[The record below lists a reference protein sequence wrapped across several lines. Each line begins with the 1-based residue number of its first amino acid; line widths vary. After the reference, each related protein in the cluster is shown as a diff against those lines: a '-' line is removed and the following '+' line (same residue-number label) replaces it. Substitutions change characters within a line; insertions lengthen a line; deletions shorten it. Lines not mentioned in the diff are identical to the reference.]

1 MPNGKTPAHWYV
13 FLCARLGDCSVAK
26 RNRSKQQPA
35 AAVTTATQALH
46 ASAYAYYSAAHTT
59 SGDGRLSNGTKRLL
73 SAALLSST
81 SLLAIG
87 TLGTSSAH
95 AQAAPAC
102 NTVGTTVTCSG
113 NAGDATQLLFANDLN
128 VTADNTF
135 VQDTS
140 GRAGTGTY
148 SNAGIRLTMGSRGT
162 VTNNGQITTG
172 QDGTN
177 FASQHGIITNTTET
191 AKAYNTGTISVIGSG
206 PVMGTRTAGVA
217 AVSTGG
223 IATSINQAGGTVNVN
238 GAYANGISANGDT
251 ATARNYGTVQGAV
264 TNPVGVYALATGTAT
279 ASNAG
284 TINMTGD
291 GPGIGVGASGATV
304 NVTNTGSVTT
314 SGANVAGLF
323 GRSVT
328 ARTTN
333 ITNSGTVTAASG
345 TGSGIYGVGPTVNIT
360 NTASGTVTGGGVGVV
375 AVAQNTL
382 VGMAYTGGTATV
394 TNAGTINGG
403 VTSYNPGGR
412 PAMIA
417 TPNTFIVN
425 NNGGTINGSIRSNVN
440 SIANITNN
448 GGTVGDNT
456 TAIATGSSNGD
467 QVTIT
472 GTGNV
477 INGTI
482 EDGNTFGGYS
492 SGNILTFSQTDTV
505 RLTQG
510 RATAYG
516 GGGFISV
523 QAFDEV
529 RFTAGT
535 TEFVGSNTFL
545 STNNRAP
552 YSVETAVTVGPGA
565 TFKVSGGTTTFGR
578 ADEGIVFGGTL
589 NATGAGTQ
597 RATVEVPAGG
607 RLNFTGDVTFGDKG
621 RFKVGIA
628 GQNNA
633 GYLQGNNVTFNAGS
647 EIYADLT
654 RGIELTDGQGIKV
667 ANATN
672 TLTDNGAAVYDN
684 SALVNFTKSVVG
696 NDLFLIPQRG
706 VRAVPATGTNR
717 GSSNALNIAAAID
730 AFIDTAPT
738 DNPIVQFLAQFPVAE
753 QEQRLAQLVQD
764 TLPEESGATGSASV
778 VSTDMV
784 IDLIMERLSGGGFNV
799 VDSGQGN
806 GQTGVA
812 AGDMFLG
819 TDANLALWGRVG
831 GSFAEFT
838 PSGVNGFDSNTYAV
852 SIGIDGDITPE
863 IRFGLAGFYS
873 DTDVDENG
881 SNPNSGQQ
889 IEGLGVLA
897 YASWRPE
904 DWYVNGTVG
913 YGHNQYKSQ
922 RTAAGAVHTASF
934 NGTQLMSRVEAGR
947 IFQFDEGALDITPHV
962 GLRANKLWLDGYTEG
977 GPVATTVNSQNIT
990 SVRAVAGV
998 GARYTFEYD
1007 NGSRFLP
1014 EGYIRGL
1021 QELADPSQPITGSV
1035 VGGGQFVS
1043 TPTERDDFSYA
1054 VGAGFTY
1061 EFTDVFSVRLL
1072 YDGEFQD
1079 DYREDS
1085 VTAAIR
1091 VEF

>member
-1 MPNGKTPAHWYV
+1 MKRGTQDKSQITAAETRV
-13 FLCARLGDCSVAK
+13 TDRLH
-26 RNRSKQQPA
+26 Q
-35 AAVTTATQALH
+35 
-46 ASAYAYYSAAHTT
+46 SAYAYYSAAHTN
-59 SGDGRLSNGTKRLL
+59 SGDSSLSNGARRIL

-81 SLLAIG
+81 SLLAVG
-87 TLGTSSAH
+87 MLGTSQAN
-95 AQAAPAC
+95 AQAAAC

-113 NAGDATQLLFANDLN
+113 NAGDATQLLFGTSDLN

-140 GRAGTGTY
+140 GRVATGVY
-148 SNAGIRLTMGSRGT
+148 SNAGVRLTMANRGT

-206 PVMGTRTAGVA
+206 PTMGTRTAGVA

-238 GAYANGISANGDT
+238 GAYANGMYATGDT
-251 ATARNYGTVQGAV
+251 STARNYGTIQGAV
-264 TNPVGVYALATGTAT
+264 TNPVGVYASAIGTAT

-284 TINMTGD
+284 TINLTGD
-291 GPGIGVGASGATV
+291 GRGIGVGARGATV
-304 NVTNTGSVTT
+304 NVTNTGTVTT
-314 SGANVAGLF
+314 SGAYMAGLF
-323 GRSVT
+323 GRSST
-328 ARTTN
+328 AATTN
-333 ITNSGTVTAASG
+333 ITNSGTVTAAAANG
-345 TGSGIYGVGPTVNIT
+345 GGIYGTGPTVNII
-360 NTASGTVTGGGVGVV
+360 NTASGVVTGGSGSIA
-375 AVAQNTL
+375 AVATHTYDAGTKTYN
-382 VGMAYTGGTATV
+382 GGQATV
-394 TNAGTINGG
+394 TNAGTLNGN
-403 VTSYNPGGR
+403 VTSYNRFGLPMR
-412 PAMIA
+412 VVL
-417 TPNTFIVN
+417 PNTFVVN
-425 NNGGTINGSIRSNVN
+425 NNGGTINGSIVGDNNV
-440 SIANITNN
+440 SAGIFLN
-448 GGTVGDNT
+448 GGTVGAGS
-456 TAIATGSSNGD
+456 TATRTGSNRDTVYVRGTGNIINGAFIDPGGNVDLLNFEQTDTLLLTVGNESNAFEGFD
-467 QVTIT
+467 VINFSSGVTDFRGVGGRAGPT
-472 GTGNV
+472 GTGTMQV
-477 INGTI
+477 
-482 EDGNTFGGYS
+482 NT
-492 SGNILTFSQTDTV
+492 
-505 RLTQG
+505 
-510 RATAYG
+510 
-516 GGGFISV
+516 
-523 QAFDEV
+523 
-529 RFTAGT
+529 
-535 TEFVGSNTFL
+535 
-545 STNNRAP
+545 
-552 YSVETAVTVGPGA
+552 
-565 TFKVSGGTTTFGR
+565 
-578 ADEGIVFGGTL
+578 GGTL
-589 NATGAGTQ
+589 RVSGTSTFRGSNLTAQ
-597 RATVEVPAGG
+597 GFGTRRGTVDVPAGG
-607 RLNFTGDVTFGDKG
+607 RLNFTGDVTFNDKG
-621 RFKVGIA
+621 RFRVGIA

-633 GYLQGNNVTFNAGS
+633 GYLQANNITFNAGS

-667 ANATN
+667 ANATT
-672 TLTDNGAAVYDN
+672 TLTDNGARVYDN

-706 VRAVPATGTNR
+706 VRAVPASENNRGTN
-717 GSSNALNIAAAID
+717 NARNIAAAID
-730 AFIDTAPT
+730 EFIDTAPT
-738 DNPIVQFLAQFPVAE
+738 DNPIVQYLAQFPVAE
-753 QEQRLAQLVQD
+753 QEERLAQLVQD
-764 TLPEESGATGSASV
+764 TLPSESGSTGSASV

-812 AGDMFLG
+812 AGELFLG
-819 TDANLALWGRVG
+819 TDLNLALWGRVG

-863 IRFGLAGFYS
+863 MRFGLAGFYS

-881 SNPNSGQQ
+881 TNPNSGQQ

-897 YASWRPE
+897 YASWRPK

-913 YGHNQYKSQ
+913 YGHNTYKSQ
-922 RTAAGAVHTASF
+922 RTAAGALHTASF

-947 IFQFDEGALDITPHV
+947 IFQFDDGALDITPHV
-962 GLRANKLWLDGYTEG
+962 GLRANKLWLDGYTEA

-1085 VTAAIR
+1085 ITAAIR

>member
-1 MPNGKTPAHWYV
+1 MPNGKAPAHWYV

-148 SNAGIRLTMGSRGT
+148 SNAGVRLTMGSRGT

-172 QDGTN
+172 ENGTN
-177 FASQHGIITNTTET
+177 FASQHGIVVNTTET
-191 AKAYNTGTISVIGSG
+191 AKAYNAGTISVTGNG
-206 PVMGTRTAGVA
+206 RTLGTRSA
-217 AVSTGG
+217 AVTARSTGG
-223 IATSINQAGGTVNVN
+223 VGTATNQAGGTVNVI
-238 GAYANGISANGDT
+238 GSYANGVVATGDT
-251 ATARNYGTVQGAV
+251 ATARNYGTIQGA
-264 TNPVGVYALATGTAT
+264 TAAPVGVYASATGTAT

-284 TINMTGD
+284 TINLTGD
-291 GPGIGVGASGATV
+291 GPGIGVGARGATV

-314 SGANVAGLF
+314 SGAYVAGLF
-323 GRSVT
+323 GRSST

-333 ITNSGTVTAASG
+333 ITNSGTVTAAAANG
-345 TGSGIYGVGPTVNIT
+345 GGIYGTGPTVNIT
-360 NTASGTVTGGGVGVV
+360 NTASGVVTGGRGSIA
-375 AVAQNTL
+375 AVATNTYDA
-382 VGMAYTGGTATV
+382 GTMTNIGGTATV
-394 TNAGTINGG
+394 TNAGTLNGN

-412 PAMIA
+412 PAMNF
-417 TPNTFIVN
+417 TTNTFIVN
-425 NNGGTINGSIRSNVN
+425 NNGGTINGSIVGDNNV
-440 SIANITNN
+440 SAGIILN
-448 GGTVGDNT
+448 GGTVGAGS
-456 TAIATGSSNGD
+456 TATRTGSNRDAVYVRGTGNIINGAFIDPGGNVDLLNFEQTDTLLLTVGNESNAFEGFD
-467 QVTIT
+467 VINFSSGVTDFRGVGGRAGPT
-472 GTGNV
+472 GTGTMQV
-477 INGTI
+477 
-482 EDGNTFGGYS
+482 NT
-492 SGNILTFSQTDTV
+492 
-505 RLTQG
+505 
-510 RATAYG
+510 
-516 GGGFISV
+516 
-523 QAFDEV
+523 
-529 RFTAGT
+529 
-535 TEFVGSNTFL
+535 
-545 STNNRAP
+545 
-552 YSVETAVTVGPGA
+552 
-565 TFKVSGGTTTFGR
+565 
-578 ADEGIVFGGTL
+578 GGTL
-589 NATGAGTQ
+589 RVSGTSTFRGGNLTAQ
-597 RATVEVPAGG
+597 GFGTRRGTVDVPAGG
-607 RLNFTGDVTFGDKG
+607 RLNFTGDVTFNDKG
-621 RFKVGIA
+621 RFRVGIA
-628 GQNNA
+628 GQDNA
-633 GYLQGNNVTFNAGS
+633 GYLQANNITFNAGS

-654 RGIELTDGQGIKV
+654 RGVELTDGQGIKV
-667 ANATN
+667 ANAT
-672 TLTDNGAAVYDN
+672 TALTDNGARVYDN

-738 DNPIVQFLAQFPVAE
+738 DNPIVQFLAQFPVEE

-863 IRFGLAGFYS
+863 MRFGLAGFYS

-897 YASWRPE
+897 YASWRPK

>member
-1 MPNGKTPAHWYV
+1 MKRGTQDKSQITAAETRV
-13 FLCARLGDCSVAK
+13 TDRLH
-26 RNRSKQQPA
+26 Q
-35 AAVTTATQALH
+35 
-46 ASAYAYYSAAHTT
+46 SAYAYYSAAHTS
-59 SGDGRLSNGTKRLL
+59 SGDSSLSNGARRIL

-81 SLLAIG
+81 SLLAVG
-87 TLGTSSAH
+87 MLGTSQAN
-95 AQAAPAC
+95 AQAAAC
-102 NTVGTTVTCSG
+102 NTVGTAVTCSG
-113 NAGDATQLLFANDLN
+113 NAGDSTQNLFGNDIN
-128 VTADNTF
+128 VTVDNTF

-140 GRAGTGTY
+140 GRAGTGLY
-148 SNAGIRLTMGSRGT
+148 SNAGVRLTMGSRGT

-206 PVMGTRTAGVA
+206 PTMGTRTAGVA

-238 GAYANGISANGDT
+238 GAYANGILANGDT

-264 TNPVGVYALATGTAT
+264 TNPVGVYASATGTAT

-284 TINMTGD
+284 AINLTGD

-304 NVTNTGSVTT
+304 NVTNTGSVTA
-314 SGANVAGLF
+314 SGAYVAGLF
-323 GRSVT
+323 GRSST

-333 ITNSGTVTAASG
+333 ITNSGTVTAAAANG
-345 TGSGIYGVGPTVNIT
+345 GGIYGTGPTVNII
-360 NTASGTVTGGGVGVV
+360 NTASGVVTGGSGSIA
-375 AVAQNTL
+375 AVATNTYDA
-382 VGMAYTGGTATV
+382 GTMTYIGGQATV
-394 TNAGTINGG
+394 TNAGTLNGN
-403 VTSYNPGGR
+403 VTSYNRFGR
-412 PAMIA
+412 AVRVVL
-417 TPNTFIVN
+417 PNTFVVN
-425 NNGGTINGSIRSNVN
+425 NNGGTINGSIVGNNNV
-440 SIANITNN
+440 SAGIFLN
-448 GGTVGDNT
+448 GGTVGAAS
-456 TAIATGSSNGD
+456 TATRTGSNRDTVYVRGTGNIINGAFIDPGGNVDLLNFEQTDTLLLTVGNESNAFEGFD
-467 QVTIT
+467 IVNFNNGVTDFRGVGGRAGPT
-472 GTGNV
+472 GTGTMQV
-477 INGTI
+477 
-482 EDGNTFGGYS
+482 NT
-492 SGNILTFSQTDTV
+492 
-505 RLTQG
+505 
-510 RATAYG
+510 
-516 GGGFISV
+516 
-523 QAFDEV
+523 
-529 RFTAGT
+529 
-535 TEFVGSNTFL
+535 
-545 STNNRAP
+545 
-552 YSVETAVTVGPGA
+552 
-565 TFKVSGGTTTFGR
+565 
-578 ADEGIVFGGTL
+578 GGTL
-589 NATGAGTQ
+589 RVSGTSNFRGGNLTAQ
-597 RATVEVPAGG
+597 GFGTRRGTVDVPAGG
-607 RLNFTGDVTFGDKG
+607 RLNFTGDVTFNDKG
-621 RFKVGIA
+621 RFRVGIA

-633 GYLQGNNVTFNAGS
+633 GYLQANNITFNAGS

-667 ANATN
+667 ANATT
-672 TLTDNGAAVYDN
+672 TLTDNGARVYDN

-706 VRAVPATGTNR
+706 VRAVPASENNR
-717 GSSNALNIAAAID
+717 GTTNARNIAAAID

-738 DNPIVQFLAQFPVAE
+738 DNPIVQYLAQFPVAE

-764 TLPEESGATGSASV
+764 TLPSESGSTGSASV

-799 VDSGQGN
+799 VDSGQGTGKGG

-812 AGDMFLG
+812 AGELFLG

-863 IRFGLAGFYS
+863 MRFGLAGFYS

-881 SNPNSGQQ
+881 TNPNSGQQ

-897 YASWRPE
+897 YASWRPK
-904 DWYVNGTVG
+904 DWYFNGTVG
-913 YGHNQYKSQ
+913 YGHNTYKSQ
-922 RTAAGAVHTASF
+922 RTAVGALHTASF

-947 IFQFDEGALDITPHV
+947 IFQFDDGALDITPHA
-962 GLRANKLWLDGYTEG
+962 GLRANKLWLDGYTES

-1021 QELADPSQPITGSV
+1021 QELADPSQAITGSV

>member
-1 MPNGKTPAHWYV
+1 MKRGTQDKSQITAAETRV
-13 FLCARLGDCSVAK
+13 TDRLH
-26 RNRSKQQPA
+26 Q
-35 AAVTTATQALH
+35 
-46 ASAYAYYSAAHTT
+46 SAYAYYSAAHTN
-59 SGDGRLSNGTKRLL
+59 SGDSSLSNGARRIL

-81 SLLAIG
+81 SLLAVG
-87 TLGTSSAH
+87 MLGTSQAN
-95 AQAAPAC
+95 AQAAAC

-113 NAGDATQLLFANDLN
+113 NAGDATQLLFGTSDLN

-140 GRAGTGTY
+140 GRVATGVY
-148 SNAGIRLTMGSRGT
+148 SNAGVRLTMANRGT

-177 FASQHGIITNTTET
+177 FASQHGIITNTFET

-206 PVMGTRTAGVA
+206 PTMGTRTAGVA

-238 GAYANGISANGDT
+238 GAYANGILATGDT

-264 TNPVGVYALATGTAT
+264 TNPVGVYATAVGTAT

-284 TINMTGD
+284 IINMTGD

-314 SGANVAGLF
+314 SGAYVAGLF
-323 GRSVT
+323 GRSSTV
-328 ARTTN
+328 ATTN
-333 ITNSGTVTAASG
+333 ITNSGTVTAAAG
-345 TGSGIYGVGPTVNIT
+345 TGAGIYGVGPTVNIT
-360 NTASGTVTGGGVGVV
+360 NTAAGTVTGGRVGIA

-382 VGMAYTGGTATV
+382 VGMNYVGGQATV
-394 TNAGTINGG
+394 TNAGTVNGD
-403 VTSYNPGGR
+403 VTSYNPGVMAAVVTANR
-412 PAMIA
+412 
-417 TPNTFIVN
+417 FIVN
-425 NNGGTINGSIRSNVN
+425 NTGTINGAIRANGT
-440 SIANITNN
+440 SIANIANN

-456 TAIATGSSNGD
+456 TAIYTGSTNGD

-472 GTGNV
+472 GTGNI

-482 EDGNTFGGYS
+482 QDGTSRRYS
-492 SGNILTFSQTDTV
+492 SGNILTFNQTDTV
-505 RLTQG
+505 RLTKG

-516 GGGFISV
+516 AGGFVSV
-523 QAFDEV
+523 ERFDEV
-529 RFTAGT
+529 RFTGGT
-535 TEFVGSNTFL
+535 TEFVGNNLFL

-552 YSVETAVTVGPGA
+552 FYTPTAVTVGPGA

-578 ADEGIVFGGTL
+578 ADEGIKFGGTL

-597 RATVEVPAGG
+597 RGTVEVAAGG

-672 TLTDNGAAVYDN
+672 MLTDNGARVYDN

-706 VRAVPATGTNR
+706 VRAVPASANNRGTN
-717 GSSNALNIAAAID
+717 NARNIAAAID
-730 AFIDTAPT
+730 EFIDTAPT
-738 DNPIVQFLAQFPVAE
+738 DNPIVQYLAQFPVAE
-753 QEQRLAQLVQD
+753 QEERLAQLVQD
-764 TLPEESGATGSASV
+764 TLPSESGSTGSASV

-812 AGDMFLG
+812 AGELFLG
-819 TDANLALWGRVG
+819 TDLNLALWGRVG

-852 SIGIDGDITPE
+852 SVGIDGDITPE
-863 IRFGLAGFYS
+863 MRFGLAGFYS

-881 SNPNSGQQ
+881 TNPNSGQQ

-897 YASWRPE
+897 YASWRPK

-913 YGHNQYKSQ
+913 YGHNTYKSQ
-922 RTAAGAVHTASF
+922 RTAAGALHTASF

-947 IFQFDEGALDITPHV
+947 IFQFDDGALDITPHV
-962 GLRANKLWLDGYTEG
+962 GLRANKLWLDGYTEA

-1043 TPTERDDFSYA
+1043 TPTERDNFSYA